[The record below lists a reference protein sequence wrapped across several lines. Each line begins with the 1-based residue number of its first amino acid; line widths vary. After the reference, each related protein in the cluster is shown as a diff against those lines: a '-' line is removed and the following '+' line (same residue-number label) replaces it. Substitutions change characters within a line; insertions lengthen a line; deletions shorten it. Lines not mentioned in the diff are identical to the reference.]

1 MAGKNGWTRKQEHY
15 FRPQTEFAA
24 TFGTLKSPG
33 IFPITF
39 RCFEVQ
45 PMTLFYIAL
54 AASFA
59 AEVMRFVEWIE
70 RK

>member
-1 MAGKNGWTRKQEHY
+1 MQIR
-15 FRPQTEFAA
+15 
-24 TFGTLKSPG
+24 
-33 IFPITF
+33 
-39 RCFEVQ
+39 FEVQ

>member
-1 MAGKNGWTRKQEHY
+1 MYKQERY

-24 TFGTLKSPG
+24 TLERLKNPG
-33 IFPITF
+33 LFPI
-39 RCFEVQ
+39 RCHFEVQ

-59 AEVMRFVEWIE
+59 AEIMRFVEWIE
-70 RK
+70 RN

>member
-1 MAGKNGWTRKQEHY
+1 MCKQGRY

-24 TFGTLKSPG
+24 ILERLKNPG
-33 IFPITF
+33 LFPILF
-39 RCFEVQ
+39 RFEVQ

-59 AEVMRFVEWIE
+59 AEVMQFVEWIE
-70 RK
+70 RN